1 LRKPKGKLQ
10 TNLEYTA
17 ARGIVG
23 AIGLFPLAASIK
35 IGESFAKIPFRLLK
49 RLRSVGHRNLELA
62 LPELSRQ
69 EHERILRG
77 VFASFGRQLGF
88 VSHLHRLTPKKLGEI
103 IEVEGLEYCE
113 QARAAGGGTIIFTAH
128 FGGWELSHS
137 VIAALNYPMNIVV
150 RRIDNPKIESLVGN
164 LRSRFG
170 SRTIDKK
177 ESAKAMLRIL
187 QKNEFLG
194 ILVDLNA
201 QEHEG
206 VFVDF
211 FGVPASTT
219 TGVAKLAL
227 RTKSVVLPGFPV
239 WQKEKKRYVL
249 KICEPVEI
257 PDTGNAEENIR
268 ILTQNITAKV
278 EEFVRQYPDQWL
290 WIHKRWHTQPK
301 GEKAIY

>member
-1 LRKPKGKLQ
+1 MRKPKGKLQ
-10 TNLEYTA
+10 TNLEYA
-17 ARGIVG
+17 AVRGIVG

-35 IGESFAKIPFRLLK
+35 IGESFAKIPYKFLK
-49 RLRSVGHRNLELA
+49 RLRFIGRRNLELA
-62 LPELSRQ
+62 LPELSGQ

-88 VSHLHRLTPKKLGEI
+88 ISHLDRITPEKLGEV
-103 IEVEGLEYCE
+103 IEVEGLKYCE
-113 QARAAGGGTIIFTAH
+113 KARAAGRGTIIFTAH

-137 VIAALNYPMNIVV
+137 IIAALNYPMNIVV
-150 RRIDNPKIESLVGN
+150 RRIDNPKIENLVGN

-177 ESAKAMLRIL
+177 ESAKAMLRVL

-219 TGVAKLAL
+219 MGVAKLVL

-239 WQKEKKRYVL
+239 WQKEKQRYVL
-249 KICEPVEI
+249 KICEPIEL
-257 PDTGNAEENIR
+257 PDTGNAEENIK
-268 ILTQNITAKV
+268 ILTQRMTAKV
-278 EEFVRQYPDQWL
+278 EKFVRQYPDQWL
-290 WIHKRWHTQPK
+290 WVHKRWHTQPK
-301 GEKAIY
+301 GAKVVY

>member
-1 LRKPKGKLQ
+1 MRKPKGKLQ
-10 TNLEYTA
+10 TNLEYA
-17 ARGIVG
+17 AVRGIVG
-23 AIGLFPLAASIK
+23 AIGLFPLAASMK
-35 IGESFAKIPFRLLK
+35 IGESFAKIPFRFLR
-49 RLRSVGHRNLELA
+49 RLRSVGFRNLELA

-88 VSHLHRLTPKKLGEI
+88 ISHLYRFTPEKLGEI
-103 IEVEGLEYCE
+103 IEVEGLEHCVK
-113 QARAAGGGTIIFTAH
+113 ARSEGRGTIIFTAH

-137 VIAALNYPMNIVV
+137 IIAALNYPMNIVV
-150 RRIDNPKIESLVGN
+150 RRIDNPKIENLVGN
-164 LRSRFG
+164 LRGRFG

-177 ESAKAMLRIL
+177 ASAKAMLRIL
-187 QKNEFLG
+187 QRNEFLG

-219 TGVAKLAL
+219 SGVAKLAL

-239 WQKEKKRYVL
+239 WQEEKKRYVL
-249 KICEPVEI
+249 KICEPVEL
-257 PDTGNAEENIR
+257 PDTNDAQENIR
-268 ILTQNITAKV
+268 ILTQKITAKV

-290 WIHKRWHTQPK
+290 WVHKRWHTQPK
-301 GEKAIY
+301 GAKVIY

>member
-1 LRKPKGKLQ
+1 MRKPKGKLQ
-10 TNLEYTA
+10 TNLEYA
-17 ARGIVG
+17 AVRGIVG
-23 AIGLFPLAASIK
+23 AIGLFPLAASMK
-35 IGESFAKIPFRLLK
+35 IGEAFGHIPFRFLN
-49 RLRSVGHRNLELA
+49 RLRSIGYRNLKLA
-62 LPELSRQ
+62 LPELSRE

-77 VFASFGRQLGF
+77 AFASFGRQLGF
-88 VSHLHRLTPKKLGEI
+88 ISHLNSLTPQNLGEN
-103 IEVEGLEYCE
+103 IEVEGLEYCKMA
-113 QARAAGGGTIIFTAH
+113 QAAGRGTIIFTAH

-137 VIAALNYPMNIVV
+137 IVAALGYPMNIVV
-150 RRIDNPKIESLVGN
+150 RRIDNPKIEDLVGN
-164 LRSRFG
+164 LRGRFG

-194 ILVDLNA
+194 ILIDLNA

-249 KICEPVEI
+249 KICEPVEL
-257 PDTGNAEENIR
+257 PDTGDAVENIKV
-268 ILTQNITAKV
+268 LTQRMTAKV
-278 EEFVRQYPDQWL
+278 EEFVRRYPDQWL

-301 GEKAIY
+301 GSQVIY

>member
-1 LRKPKGKLQ
+1 LHKSKGKIQ
-10 TNLEYTA
+10 TDLEYA
-17 ARGIVG
+17 AVRGIVG
-23 AIGLFPLAASIK
+23 AIGLFPLAASMK
-35 IGESFAKIPFRLLK
+35 IGEAFAKIPYKFLK
-49 RLRSVGHRNLELA
+49 RLRSIGHRNLELA
-62 LPELSRQ
+62 LPELSKQ

-88 VSHLHRLTPKKLGEI
+88 ISHLNRLTPKNFGEI
-103 IEVEGLEYCE
+103 IDVEGLEHC
-113 QARAAGGGTIIFTAH
+113 QRARDSGRGTIMFTAH

-170 SRTIDKK
+170 SRSINKK

-194 ILVDLNA
+194 ILIDLNA

-227 RTKSVVLPGFPV
+227 RTKSVVLSGFPV
-239 WQKEKKRYVL
+239 WQKDKKRYVL
-249 KICEPVEI
+249 KIGNPIEL
-257 PDTGNAEENIR
+257 PDTGDAEENIK
-268 ILTQNITAKV
+268 ILTQRMTAKI

-290 WIHKRWHTQPK
+290 WVHKRWHTQPK